1 MKKKKFTNKGMTL
14 PELIVAT
21 LMLSS
26 FTAVFLVVA
35 EFTGRFF
42 QPMNNEAKDEFINSD
57 KELTD
62 VLNDTLQINIAFDA
76 IEEILTQPATE
87 KDFILK
93 LKCTSL
99 PYLDWGIPAIDDMA
113 IPKNYSI
120 CIKPTQ
126 LVESSYLSLNQAEG
140 NPGIYILY
148 SKPNNGISYN
158 SIPVRRIICRPRPFC
173 NL

>member
-1 MKKKKFTNKGMTL
+1 MKRKLLTNKGMTL

-21 LMLSS
+21 LMLSA
-26 FTAVFLVVA
+26 FTAVFLIVA

-42 QPMNNEAKDEFINSD
+42 QPMNNEAKDEFINSN

-62 VLNDTLQINIAFDA
+62 VLNDTLQINIAFDL
-76 IEEILTQPATE
+76 IEEVLIQPGIE
-87 KDFILK
+87 KDFILE

-99 PYLDWGIPAIDDMA
+99 PYLDWGIPAIDDKA

-126 LVESSYLSLNQAEG
+126 LVESSYLSLNQDKG
-140 NPGIYILY
+140 TPGVYILY

-158 SIPVRRIICRPRPFC
+158 SVPVRRIICRPRPFC